1 MTLMIASDLDQTIV
15 YSPGAAARGP
25 DRESRVVEV
34 LDGKVISLLST
45 QTARGLRELERSAVV
60 VPVTTR
66 TRRQYERLDLPLR
79 PRYAVVASGGGILV
93 DGEPDLDW
101 AASVAA
107 RLDGVSS
114 PVAAL
119 QEVFAGYHDREWLLR
134 VRDADDVFLVAAVDA
149 DLLSAD
155 ELAHVSSACDGHG
168 WRALHQGRKL
178 YVLPHGLDKAAAVA
192 EVADRVCS
200 ETGSPTVV
208 LAAGDTLLDWPMLC
222 AAEHAWVPAGSELD
236 RLGRSAPNVTRTR
249 EAGLA
254 AGEQIVAAWLEHAA
268 VSTTPRP
275 CV

>member
-1 MTLMIASDLDQTIV
+1 MTLMIASDLDQTLI
-15 YSPGAAARGP
+15 YSPAAVARGP
-25 DRESRVVEV
+25 DRESRVVEI
-34 LDGKVISLLST
+34 LDDRVISLLST
-45 QTARGLRELERSAVV
+45 RTEQGLRELGRSAVV

-93 DGEPDLDW
+93 DGRPDLGW

-119 QEVFAGYHDREWLLR
+119 QEVFAGYRDREWLLR
-134 VRDADDVFLVAAVDA
+134 VRDADDIFLVAAVDA

-192 EVADRVCS
+192 EVAHRVGH
-200 ETGSPTVV
+200 ETGSTTVV

-222 AAEHAWVPAGSELD
+222 AAERAWVPAGSELD
-236 RLGRSAPNVTRTR
+236 RLGMSAPHVTLTH

-254 AGEQIVAAWLEHAA
+254 AGEQIVDAWLEVAA
-268 VSTTPRP
+268 ARTRS
-275 CV
+275 

>member
-1 MTLMIASDLDQTIV
+1 MTLMVASDLDQTLI

-25 DRESRVVEV
+25 DRQSRVVEV
-34 LDGKVISLLST
+34 LDGKVISLLSHRT
-45 QTARGLRELERSAVV
+45 ERGLQELGRSAVF

-66 TRRQYERLDLPLR
+66 TRAQYERLDLPPR

-101 AASVAA
+101 AASVAT
-107 RLDGVSS
+107 RLDGASS

-178 YVLPHGLDKAAAVA
+178 YVLPYGLDKAAAVA
-192 EVADRVCS
+192 HVAERVGD
-200 ETGSPTVV
+200 ETGSPAVV

-222 AAEHAWVPAGSELD
+222 AAERAWVPAGSELD
-236 RLGRSAPNVTRTR
+236 RLGQSAPNVTITR

-268 VSTTPRP
+268 ALTP
-275 CV
+275 